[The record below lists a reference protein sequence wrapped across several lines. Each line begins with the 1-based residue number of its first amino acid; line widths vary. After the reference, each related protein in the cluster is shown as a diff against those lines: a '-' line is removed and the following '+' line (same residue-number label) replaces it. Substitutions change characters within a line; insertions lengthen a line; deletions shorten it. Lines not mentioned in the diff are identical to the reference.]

1 MPGLITPPEDLGA
14 EFLGIRKSHKIVFS
28 DLEFGSRVSR
38 NVMCLLA
45 GSIILGFRASECH
58 WS

>member
-1 MPGLITPPEDLGA
+1 MA

-38 NVMCLLA
+38 NDYVSSCGSDYTCVQSIRTLLEL
-45 GSIILGFRASECH
+45 S
-58 WS
+58 